1 MESLYII
8 NACYICIIICLLIVL
23 FLYRKKIRALRIK
36 EALNEQAALLTNKHF
51 EEKKQDMQHT
61 LMLNKNEYLTQL
73 ELIKKEYA
81 LNLANALQEQ
91 EKTLQLQY
99 AQKQE
104 LMQEILQTNQ
114 EKHSALMTQ
123 RFYEISEKLLEEKN
137 RQFQE
142 KQTDS
147 LKPLCDEI
155 MRFKTEITQH
165 TKENHERNI
174 ALNAEIK
181 HLREASLQISA
192 DANNLANAMRGDSK
206 LQGQW
211 GEVILE
217 RLLETSGLQKGR
229 EYYTQ
234 VHVKN
239 EAKEILRP
247 DVVIQLPNNRFVVV
261 DSKVSL
267 KAYEQFFNAKDSKET
282 HLQAHLESVKN
293 HIKSLSIKQ
302 YQHYIEG
309 GQLDFVIMFMPL
321 EGAYSAVLQHNM
333 QLFLDS
339 YNKGIILA
347 APTTLMVILRLI
359 HHIWTNEAK
368 DKNITKILQECV
380 KLIKKFD
387 GFTESMEKI
396 NRALETAQNAYEK
409 AEIQVK
415 GRGSLGSYIRNLDT
429 YMSQITID
437 TKSQMH
443 TTNNKGLEAE
453 KDDNI
458 LNISQHEQI
467 AL

>member
-1 MESLYII
+1 MISLYIVNI
-8 NACYICIIICLLIVL
+8 CYICVIVCLLVVL
-23 FLYRKKIRALRIK
+23 FLYRRKIKTLHIK
-36 EALNEQAALLTNKHF
+36 EALSEQAISLTNKYF
-51 EEKKQDMQHT
+51 EERIHDLQHT
-61 LMLNKNEYLTQL
+61 LTTTKNEYISQVESL
-73 ELIKKEYA
+73 KKEHNI
-81 LNLANALQEQ
+81 NLTNALQEQ
-91 EKTLQLQY
+91 ENILKIQY

-104 LMQEILQTNQ
+104 LMQEMLQANQ
-114 EKHSALMTQ
+114 EKHSALMTK
-123 RFYEISEKLLEEKN
+123 RFYEISEQLLEEKN

-155 MRFKTEITQH
+155 MRFKTEIAQH
-165 TKENHERNI
+165 TKDNQERSI

-181 HLREASLQISA
+181 HLREASLQIST

-211 GEVILE
+211 GEMILE
-217 RLLETSGLQKGR
+217 RLLESSGLQKNR

-234 VHVKN
+234 VFVKN
-239 EAKEILRP
+239 EAKEILKP
-247 DVVIQLPNNRFVVV
+247 DVVIHLPNNRFVVV

-267 KAYEQFFNAKDSKET
+267 SAYERFFNATDSKET
-282 HLQAHLESVKN
+282 HLKAHIDSVKN

-302 YQHYIEG
+302 YQHCIEG

-321 EGAYSAVLQHNM
+321 EGAYNAVLQYDM

-359 HHIWTNEAK
+359 HHIWSNEAK

-387 GFTESMEKI
+387 SFTENMEKI
-396 NRALETAQNAYEK
+396 SRALETAQNAYEK
-409 AEIQVK
+409 AEIQIK
-415 GRGSLGSYIRNLDT
+415 GRGSLGNYIKNLDN
-429 YMSQITID
+429 YMSQITIE
-437 TKSQMH
+437 TKPQISTKNNKEYIQNDAMPEN
-443 TTNNKGLEAE
+443 TNNDK
-453 KDDNI
+453 
-458 LNISQHEQI
+458 I